1 MNIIKCKLEP
11 QWGNMYILEENNHYV
26 LIDPCIIELPFV
38 NASNIDYIFLTHEHY
53 DHVSGVNYWR
63 DQSGASVVC
72 SILCDKGLRNS
83 NINLSNTFQQFCAI
97 QSIRDIDIAN
107 IKNMDYIS
115 YADITYEEHYYMNW
129 QGNEIEF
136 YSLPGHSKGSSGI
149 LVNGMYLFAGDSLLR
164 DYPVTGCFV
173 GSSKDDWQE
182 VSLPKIKALDKSLHV
197 YPGHFEDFDLQD
209 YKYWDQCKFRR
220 SKQK

>member
-72 SILCDKGLRNS
+72 SI
-83 NINLSNTFQQFCAI
+83 
-97 QSIRDIDIAN
+97 
-107 IKNMDYIS
+107 
-115 YADITYEEHYYMNW
+115 
-129 QGNEIEF
+129 
-136 YSLPGHSKGSSGI
+136 
-149 LVNGMYLFAGDSLLR
+149 
-164 DYPVTGCFV
+164 
-173 GSSKDDWQE
+173 
-182 VSLPKIKALDKSLHV
+182 
-197 YPGHFEDFDLQD
+197 
-209 YKYWDQCKFRR
+209 
-220 SKQK
+220 

>member
-11 QWGNMYILEENNHYV
+11 QWGNMYILEENNHYI

-115 YADITYEEHYYMNW
+115 YADTTYEEHYFMN
-129 QGNEIEF
+129 
-136 YSLPGHSKGSSGI
+136 
-149 LVNGMYLFAGDSLLR
+149 
-164 DYPVTGCFV
+164 
-173 GSSKDDWQE
+173 
-182 VSLPKIKALDKSLHV
+182 
-197 YPGHFEDFDLQD
+197 
-209 YKYWDQCKFRR
+209 
-220 SKQK
+220 